1 MRRRAAAELEQIK
14 SGDQRVAAAALSLGQ
29 ELAGNACVAFSM
41 IGDLERVV
49 RAQVRDRIR
58 LFTLSKEECQRY
70 FGSESCPPAT

>member
-1 MRRRAAAELEQIK
+1 LEQIK
-14 SGDQRVAAAALSLGQ
+14 SGDLSLGQ

-41 IGDLERVV
+41 IRDLERVV

-70 FGSESCPPAT
+70 FGSESCPAAT